1 MVDTGFIMSAST
13 SGLWEGEK
21 FVRRIQTFTNEFA
34 NLVFQKRQDRY
45 SDGTRE
51 HTISGMLFRTFSEI
65 DLWQLNQL
73 WEALESRSK
82 LIPIDPQA
90 ILSTYEGHTI
100 FSIFFDSIAVYEL
113 ILAQLREME
122 FASEEDFDGLDVENG
137 SLRRLYRALNLPTG
151 DLLRSKAKRGEVAT

>member
-1 MVDTGFIMSAST
+1 MVNTGFIMSAST
-13 SGLWEGEK
+13 SGLWEGAK

-73 WEALESRSK
+73 WEALEN
-82 LIPIDPQA
+82 L
-90 ILSTYEGHTI
+90 GHRI
-100 FSIFFDSIAVYEL
+100 
-113 ILAQLREME
+113 
-122 FASEEDFDGLDVENG
+122 GH
-137 SLRRLYRALNLPTG
+137 
-151 DLLRSKAKRGEVAT
+151 